1 MEQKKNRFEIIK
13 SFKFKRIFSN
23 IKKLMNLQTLEILR
37 KKKIS
42 KFIY

>member
-13 SFKFKRIFSN
+13 ILNFKEIFSN

-42 KFIY
+42 KFVY